1 MEKCIGYRLPISL
14 DDHKIPYQLFRKG
27 SLSWLGFCAL
37 SEVINKIPYS
47 HDMSILLLFAKKNS
61 LAALTRQPQA
71 EVGQG

>member
-1 MEKCIGYRLPISL
+1 MEKCVGYRLSTNL
-14 DDHKIPYQLFRKG
+14 DDHKMPYQLFRKG

-47 HDMSILLLFAKKNS
+47 HDMSILLFAKKNS